1 MLLRCIALITLL
13 FSLSL
18 AQVLESSA
26 TATTQEEAK
35 STALDEL
42 SQSIEVSVRAKHE
55 IIQAQREEHSYEEVI
70 SHITLESSSQFIQPK
85 ITYKKLKKNL
95 YEAAILIDDPAPYH
109 AALKKLSAEID
120 ALSIGIDAPITQKD
134 LKERIYK
141 LENII
146 GLYKSY
152 RAYELVLLAMVEP
165 IHSAPKQN
173 LAYFAAKY
181 SSIDPKMFERRAD
194 SSSAQAPSKDI
205 ATSKSYHY
213 SRGYNSSQALFEAI
227 KAGNSDGVYSALK
240 DGINPNIMDDFGT
253 PALILGITNPEIT
266 TLLLEFGA
274 NPEEVDNEGRTPL
287 IAATD
292 PRISNKTC
300 RSIQA
305 LLEHKANPSHT
316 ITYEAS
322 TQIPLV
328 QMYNNYNEMGFVGEF
343 WEKQGIYECN
353 KRELIKLY
361 LQKGA
366 DINLRDDSGRG
377 ILYFAAMRGDM
388 ELVRLLLDSGA
399 KIDPR
404 IDQGNTN
411 TTAGKS
417 IQALLDSRASTQR

>member
-1 MLLRCIALITLL
+1 MLRLITLFAISFAL
-13 FSLSL
+13 CLG
-18 AQVLESSA
+18 QVLESSA
-26 TATTQEEAK
+26 TAPTQEEAK
-35 STALDEL
+35 SAALDEL
-42 SQSIEVSVRAKHE
+42 SQSIEVSVRAKHS
-55 IIQAQREEHSYEEVI
+55 IIQAQSQEQSYEEVI

-120 ALSIGIDAPITQKD
+120 ALSIGVDAPITQKD

-152 RAYELVLLAMVEP
+152 RAYELVLLAMGEP
-165 IHSAPKQN
+165 IRSAPKQN

-266 TLLLEFGA
+266 ALLLEFGA

-305 LLEHKANPSHT
+305 LLEYKANPSHT
-316 ITYEAS
+316 ITYDGS

-343 WEKQGIYECN
+343 WEKQGVYECN

-377 ILYFAAMRGDM
+377 ILYFAAISGDI

>member
-1 MLLRCIALITLL
+1 MLRLITLFAISFAL
-13 FSLSL
+13 CL

-26 TATTQEEAK
+26 TAPTQEQAK
-35 STALDEL
+35 SAALDEL

-152 RAYELVLLAMVEP
+152 RAYELVLLAMGEP
-165 IHSAPKQN
+165 IRSAPKQN

-194 SSSAQAPSKDI
+194 SSSAQASSKDI

-305 LLEHKANPSHT
+305 LLEYKANPSHT

-343 WEKQGIYECN
+343 WEKQGVYECN

-377 ILYFAAMRGDM
+377 ILYFAAISGDI

-399 KIDPR
+399 KIDPS

>member
-1 MLLRCIALITLL
+1 MLRLITLFAISFAL
-13 FSLSL
+13 CLG
-18 AQVLESSA
+18 QVLESSA
-26 TATTQEEAK
+26 TAPTQEEAK
-35 STALDEL
+35 SAALDEL
-42 SQSIEVSVRAKHE
+42 SQSIEVSVRAKHS
-55 IIQAQREEHSYEEVI
+55 IIQAQSQEQSYEEVI

-120 ALSIGIDAPITQKD
+120 ALSIGVETPITQRD

-146 GLYKSY
+146 GLYKTY
-152 RAYELVLLAMVEP
+152 RAYELVLLAMGEP
-165 IHSAPKQN
+165 IRSAPKQN

-194 SSSAQAPSKDI
+194 SSPTQASSKDI
-205 ATSKSYHY
+205 ATSRSYHY

-227 KAGNSDGVYSALK
+227 RAGNSDGVYSALK

-253 PALILGITNPEIT
+253 PALILGLTNPDIT

-305 LLEHKANPSHT
+305 LLEYKANPNHT
-316 ITYEAS
+316 IAYDGS

-353 KRELIKLY
+353 KRELVKLY

-377 ILYFAAMRGDM
+377 ILYFAAMSGDI

-399 KIDPR
+399 KIDPS
-404 IDQGNTN
+404 IDRGNTN

-417 IQALLDSRASTQR
+417 IQALLDSRASAQR

>member
-1 MLLRCIALITLL
+1 MLRLITLFAISFAL
-13 FSLSL
+13 CLG
-18 AQVLESSA
+18 QVLESSA
-26 TATTQEEAK
+26 TAPTQEEAK
-35 STALDEL
+35 SAALDEL
-42 SQSIEVSVRAKHE
+42 SQSIEVSVRAKHS
-55 IIQAQREEHSYEEVI
+55 IIQAQSQEQSYEEVI

-120 ALSIGIDAPITQKD
+120 ALSIGVETPITQRD

-146 GLYKSY
+146 GLYKTY
-152 RAYELVLLAMVEP
+152 RAYELVLLAMGEP
-165 IHSAPKQN
+165 IRSAPKQN

-194 SSSAQAPSKDI
+194 SSPTQASSKDI
-205 ATSKSYHY
+205 ATSRSYHY

-227 KAGNSDGVYSALK
+227 RAGNSDGVYSALK

-253 PALILGITNPEIT
+253 PALILGLTNPDIT

-305 LLEHKANPSHT
+305 LLEYKANPNHT
-316 ITYEAS
+316 IAYDGS

-377 ILYFAAMRGDM
+377 ILYFAAMSGDI

-399 KIDPR
+399 KIDPS
-404 IDQGNTN
+404 IDRGNTN

-417 IQALLDSRASTQR
+417 IQALLDSRASAQR

>member
-1 MLLRCIALITLL
+1 MLRLITLFAISFAL
-13 FSLSL
+13 CLG
-18 AQVLESSA
+18 QVLESSA
-26 TATTQEEAK
+26 TAPTQEEAK
-35 STALDEL
+35 SAALDEL
-42 SQSIEVSVRAKHE
+42 SQSIEVSVRAKHS
-55 IIQAQREEHSYEEVI
+55 IIQAQSQEQSYEEVI

-120 ALSIGIDAPITQKD
+120 ALSIGVETPITQRD

-146 GLYKSY
+146 NLYKTY
-152 RAYELVLLAMVEP
+152 RAYELVLLAMGEP
-165 IHSAPKQN
+165 IRSAPKQN

-194 SSSAQAPSKDI
+194 SSPAQASSKDI

-227 KAGNSDGVYSALK
+227 RAGNSDGVYSALK

-253 PALILGITNPEIT
+253 PALILGLTNPDIT

-305 LLEHKANPSHT
+305 LLEYKANPNHT
-316 ITYEAS
+316 IAYDGS

-353 KRELIKLY
+353 KRELVKLY

-377 ILYFAAMRGDM
+377 ILYFAAMSGDI

-399 KIDPR
+399 KIDPS
-404 IDQGNTN
+404 IDRGNTN

-417 IQALLDSRASTQR
+417 IQALLDSRASAQR

>member
-1 MLLRCIALITLL
+1 MLRLITLFAISFAL
-13 FSLSL
+13 CLG
-18 AQVLESSA
+18 QVLESSA
-26 TATTQEEAK
+26 TAPTQEEAK
-35 STALDEL
+35 SAALDEL
-42 SQSIEVSVRAKHE
+42 SQSIEVSVRAKHS
-55 IIQAQREEHSYEEVI
+55 IIQAQSQEQSYEEVI

-120 ALSIGIDAPITQKD
+120 ALSIGVETPITQRD

-146 GLYKSY
+146 NLYKTY
-152 RAYELVLLAMVEP
+152 RAYELVLLAMGEP
-165 IHSAPKQN
+165 IRSAPKQN

-194 SSSAQAPSKDI
+194 SSPAQASSKDI

-227 KAGNSDGVYSALK
+227 RAGNSDGVYSALK

-253 PALILGITNPEIT
+253 PALILGLTNPDIT

-305 LLEHKANPSHT
+305 LLEHKANPNHT
-316 ITYEAS
+316 IAYDGS

-353 KRELIKLY
+353 KRELVKLY

-377 ILYFAAMRGDM
+377 ILYFAAMSGDI

-399 KIDPR
+399 KIDPS
-404 IDQGNTN
+404 IDRGNTN

-417 IQALLDSRASTQR
+417 IQALLDSRASAQR

>member
-152 RAYELVLLAMVEP
+152 RAYELVLLAMGEP

>member
-1 MLLRCIALITLL
+1 MLRLITLFAISFAL
-13 FSLSL
+13 CLG
-18 AQVLESSA
+18 QVLESSA
-26 TATTQEEAK
+26 TAPTQEEAK
-35 STALDEL
+35 SAALDEL
-42 SQSIEVSVRAKHE
+42 SQSIEVSVRAKHS
-55 IIQAQREEHSYEEVI
+55 IIQAQSQEQSYEEVI

-120 ALSIGIDAPITQKD
+120 ALSIGVDAPITQKD

-152 RAYELVLLAMVEP
+152 RAYELVLLAMGEP
-165 IHSAPKQN
+165 IRSAPKQN

-194 SSSAQAPSKDI
+194 SSPTQASSKDI
-205 ATSKSYHY
+205 ATSRSYHY

-227 KAGNSDGVYSALK
+227 RAGNSDGVYSALK

-253 PALILGITNPEIT
+253 PALILGLTNPDIT

-305 LLEHKANPSHT
+305 LLEYKANPNHT
-316 ITYEAS
+316 IAYDGS

-353 KRELIKLY
+353 KRELVKLY

-377 ILYFAAMRGDM
+377 ILYFAAMSGDI

-399 KIDPR
+399 KIDPS
-404 IDQGNTN
+404 IDRGNTN

-417 IQALLDSRASTQR
+417 IQALLDSRASAQR

>member
-1 MLLRCIALITLL
+1 MLRLITLFAISFAL
-13 FSLSL
+13 CLG
-18 AQVLESSA
+18 QVLESSA
-26 TATTQEEAK
+26 TAPTQEEAK
-35 STALDEL
+35 SAALDEL
-42 SQSIEVSVRAKHE
+42 SQSIEVSVRAKHN
-55 IIQAQREEHSYEEVI
+55 IIQAQSQEQSYEEVI

-120 ALSIGIDAPITQKD
+120 ALSIGVETPITQRD

-146 GLYKSY
+146 SLYKTY
-152 RAYELVLLAMVEP
+152 RAYELVLLAMGEP
-165 IHSAPKQN
+165 IRSAPRQN

-194 SSSAQAPSKDI
+194 SSPAQASSKDI

-227 KAGNSDGVYSALK
+227 RAGNSDGVYSALK

-253 PALILGITNPEIT
+253 PALILGLTNPDIT

-305 LLEHKANPSHT
+305 LLEYKANPNHT
-316 ITYEAS
+316 IAYDGS

-343 WEKQGIYECN
+343 WEKQGIYEYN
-353 KRELIKLY
+353 KRELVKLY

-377 ILYFAAMRGDM
+377 ILYFAAMSGDI

-399 KIDPR
+399 KIDPS
-404 IDQGNTN
+404 IDRGNTN

-417 IQALLDSRASTQR
+417 IQALLDSRASAQR

>member
-85 ITYKKLKKNL
+85 ITCKKLKKNL

-152 RAYELVLLAMVEP
+152 RAYELVLLVMGEP

-300 RSIQA
+300 RSIQT

>member
-1 MLLRCIALITLL
+1 MLRLIALFAISFALCL
-13 FSLSL
+13 G
-18 AQVLESSA
+18 QVLESSA
-26 TATTQEEAK
+26 TAPTQEEAK
-35 STALDEL
+35 SAALDEL
-42 SQSIEVSVRAKHE
+42 SQSIEVSVRAKHS
-55 IIQAQREEHSYEEVI
+55 IIQAQSQEQSYEEVI

-120 ALSIGIDAPITQKD
+120 ALSIGVETPITQRD

-146 GLYKSY
+146 SLYKTY
-152 RAYELVLLAMVEP
+152 RAYELVLLAMGEP
-165 IHSAPKQN
+165 IRSTPKQN

-194 SSSAQAPSKDI
+194 SSPAQASSKDI

-227 KAGNSDGVYSALK
+227 RAGNSDGVYSALK

-253 PALILGITNPEIT
+253 PALILGLTNPDIT

-305 LLEHKANPSHT
+305 LLEHKANPNH
-316 ITYEAS
+316 IIAYDGS

-353 KRELIKLY
+353 KRELVKLY

-377 ILYFAAMRGDM
+377 ILYFAAMSGDI

>member
-1 MLLRCIALITLL
+1 MLRLITLFAISFAL
-13 FSLSL
+13 CLG
-18 AQVLESSA
+18 QVLESSA
-26 TATTQEEAK
+26 TAPTQEEAK
-35 STALDEL
+35 SAALDEL
-42 SQSIEVSVRAKHE
+42 SQSIEVSVRAKHS
-55 IIQAQREEHSYEEVI
+55 IIQAQSQEQSYEEVI

-120 ALSIGIDAPITQKD
+120 ALSIGVDAPITQKD

-152 RAYELVLLAMVEP
+152 RAYELVLLAMGEP
-165 IHSAPKQN
+165 IRSAPKQN

-194 SSSAQAPSKDI
+194 SSSAQVSSKDI

-227 KAGNSDGVYSALK
+227 RAGNSDGVYSALK

-253 PALILGITNPEIT
+253 PALILGLTNPDIT

-305 LLEHKANPSHT
+305 LLEYKANPSH
-316 ITYEAS
+316 IIAYDGS

-353 KRELIKLY
+353 KRELVKLY

-377 ILYFAAMRGDM
+377 ILYFAAMSGDI

-399 KIDPR
+399 KIDPS
-404 IDQGNTN
+404 IDRGNTN

-417 IQALLDSRASTQR
+417 IQALLDSRASAQR

>member
-1 MLLRCIALITLL
+1 MLRLITLFAISFAL
-13 FSLSL
+13 CLG
-18 AQVLESSA
+18 QVLESSA
-26 TATTQEEAK
+26 TAPTQEQAK
-35 STALDEL
+35 SAALDEL
-42 SQSIEVSVRAKHE
+42 SQSIEVSVRAKHS
-55 IIQAQREEHSYEEVI
+55 IIQAQSQEQSYEEVI

-120 ALSIGIDAPITQKD
+120 ALSIGVETPITQRD

-146 GLYKSY
+146 GLYKTY
-152 RAYELVLLAMVEP
+152 RAYELVLLAMGEP
-165 IHSAPKQN
+165 IRSAPKQN

-194 SSSAQAPSKDI
+194 SSPTQASSKDI
-205 ATSKSYHY
+205 ATSRSYHY

-253 PALILGITNPEIT
+253 PALILGLTNPDIT

-305 LLEHKANPSHT
+305 LLEYKANPNHT
-316 ITYEAS
+316 IAYDGS

-353 KRELIKLY
+353 KRELVKLY

-377 ILYFAAMRGDM
+377 ILYFAAMSGDI

-399 KIDPR
+399 KIDPS
-404 IDQGNTN
+404 IDRGNTN

-417 IQALLDSRASTQR
+417 IQALLDSRASAQR

>member
-1 MLLRCIALITLL
+1 MLRLITLFAISFAL
-13 FSLSL
+13 CLG
-18 AQVLESSA
+18 QVLESSA
-26 TATTQEEAK
+26 TAPTQEEAK
-35 STALDEL
+35 SAALDEL
-42 SQSIEVSVRAKHE
+42 SQSIEVSVRAKHS
-55 IIQAQREEHSYEEVI
+55 IIQAQSQEQSYEEVI

-120 ALSIGIDAPITQKD
+120 ALSIGVETPITQRD

-146 GLYKSY
+146 GLYKTY
-152 RAYELVLLAMVEP
+152 RAYELVLLAMGEP
-165 IHSAPKQN
+165 IRSAPKQN

-194 SSSAQAPSKDI
+194 SSPTQASSKDI
-205 ATSKSYHY
+205 ATSRSYHY

-227 KAGNSDGVYSALK
+227 RAGNSDGVYSALK

-253 PALILGITNPEIT
+253 PALILGLTNPDIT

-305 LLEHKANPSHT
+305 LLEYKANPNHT
-316 ITYEAS
+316 IAYDGS

-328 QMYNNYNEMGFVGEF
+328 QMYNNYNEMGFVREF

-353 KRELIKLY
+353 KRELVKLY

-377 ILYFAAMRGDM
+377 ILYFAAMSGDI

-399 KIDPR
+399 KIDPS
-404 IDQGNTN
+404 IDRGNTN

-417 IQALLDSRASTQR
+417 IQALLDSRASAQR

>member
-1 MLLRCIALITLL
+1 MLRLITLFAISFAL
-13 FSLSL
+13 CLG
-18 AQVLESSA
+18 QVLESSA
-26 TATTQEEAK
+26 TAPTQEEAK
-35 STALDEL
+35 SAALDEL
-42 SQSIEVSVRAKHE
+42 SQSIEVSVRAKHS
-55 IIQAQREEHSYEEVI
+55 IIQAQSQEQSYEEVI

-120 ALSIGIDAPITQKD
+120 ALSIGVETPITQRD

-146 GLYKSY
+146 SLYKSY
-152 RAYELVLLAMVEP
+152 RAYELVLLAMGEP
-165 IHSAPKQN
+165 IRSAPKQN

-194 SSSAQAPSKDI
+194 SSPAQASSKDI
-205 ATSKSYHY
+205 ATSRSYHY

-227 KAGNSDGVYSALK
+227 RAGNSDGVYSALK

-253 PALILGITNPEIT
+253 PALILGLTNPDIT

-305 LLEHKANPSHT
+305 LLEHKANPNHT
-316 ITYEAS
+316 ITYDGS

-353 KRELIKLY
+353 KHELVKLY

-377 ILYFAAMRGDM
+377 ILYFAAMSGDI

-399 KIDPR
+399 KIDPS
-404 IDQGNTN
+404 IDRGNTN

-417 IQALLDSRASTQR
+417 IQALLDSRASAQR

>member
-1 MLLRCIALITLL
+1 MLRLITLFAISFAL
-13 FSLSL
+13 CLG
-18 AQVLESSA
+18 QVLESSA
-26 TATTQEEAK
+26 TAPTQEEAK
-35 STALDEL
+35 SAALDEL
-42 SQSIEVSVRAKHE
+42 SQSIEVSVRAKHS
-55 IIQAQREEHSYEEVI
+55 IIQAQSQEQSYEEVI

-120 ALSIGIDAPITQKD
+120 ALSIGVETPITQRD

-146 GLYKSY
+146 SLYKTY
-152 RAYELVLLAMVEP
+152 RAYELVLLAMGEP
-165 IHSAPKQN
+165 IRSAPKQN

-194 SSSAQAPSKDI
+194 SSPAQASSKDI
-205 ATSKSYHY
+205 ATSRSYHY

-227 KAGNSDGVYSALK
+227 RAGNSDGVYSALK

-253 PALILGITNPEIT
+253 PALILGLTNPDIT

-287 IAATD
+287 IAAID

-305 LLEHKANPSHT
+305 LLEYKANPNH
-316 ITYEAS
+316 IIAYDGS

-353 KRELIKLY
+353 KRELVKLY

-377 ILYFAAMRGDM
+377 ILYFAAMSGDI

-404 IDQGNTN
+404 IDRGNTN

-417 IQALLDSRASTQR
+417 IQALLDSRASAQR

>member
-194 SSSAQAPSKDI
+194 SSSTQASSKDI

>member
-1 MLLRCIALITLL
+1 MLRLITLFAISFAL
-13 FSLSL
+13 CLG
-18 AQVLESSA
+18 QVLESSA
-26 TATTQEEAK
+26 TAPTQEEAK
-35 STALDEL
+35 SAALDEL
-42 SQSIEVSVRAKHE
+42 SQSIEVSVRAKHS
-55 IIQAQREEHSYEEVI
+55 IIQAQSQEQSYEEVI

-120 ALSIGIDAPITQKD
+120 ALSIGVDAPITQKD

-152 RAYELVLLAMVEP
+152 RAYELVLLAMGEP
-165 IHSAPKQN
+165 IRSAPRQN

-194 SSSAQAPSKDI
+194 SSPAQASSKDI

-227 KAGNSDGVYSALK
+227 RAGNSDGVYSALK

-253 PALILGITNPEIT
+253 PALILGLTNPDIT

-305 LLEHKANPSHT
+305 LLEYKANPNHT
-316 ITYEAS
+316 IAYDGS

-353 KRELIKLY
+353 KRELVKLY

-377 ILYFAAMRGDM
+377 ILYFAAMSGDI

-399 KIDPR
+399 KIDPS
-404 IDQGNTN
+404 IDRGNTN

-417 IQALLDSRASTQR
+417 IQALLDSRASAQR

>member
-1 MLLRCIALITLL
+1 MLRLITLFAISFAL
-13 FSLSL
+13 CLG
-18 AQVLESSA
+18 QVLESSA
-26 TATTQEEAK
+26 TAPTQEEAK
-35 STALDEL
+35 SAALDEL
-42 SQSIEVSVRAKHE
+42 SQSIEVSVRAKHS
-55 IIQAQREEHSYEEVI
+55 IIQAQSQEQSYEEVI

-120 ALSIGIDAPITQKD
+120 ALSIGVETPITQRD

-146 GLYKSY
+146 GLYKTY
-152 RAYELVLLAMVEP
+152 RAYELVLLAMGEP
-165 IHSAPKQN
+165 IRSAPKQN

-194 SSSAQAPSKDI
+194 SSPTQASSKDI
-205 ATSKSYHY
+205 ATSRSYHY

-227 KAGNSDGVYSALK
+227 RAGNSDGVYSALK

-253 PALILGITNPEIT
+253 PALILGLTNPDIT

-305 LLEHKANPSHT
+305 LLEYKANPSHT
-316 ITYEAS
+316 ITYDGS

-343 WEKQGIYECN
+343 WEKQGVYECN

-377 ILYFAAMRGDM
+377 ILHFAAIGGDI

-417 IQALLDSRASTQR
+417 IQALLDSRASAQR